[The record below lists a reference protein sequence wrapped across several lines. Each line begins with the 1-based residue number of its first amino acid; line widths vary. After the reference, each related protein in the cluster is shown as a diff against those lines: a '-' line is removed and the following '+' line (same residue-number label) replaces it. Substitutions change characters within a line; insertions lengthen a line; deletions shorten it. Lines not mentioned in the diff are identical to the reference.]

1 MNYCTLRSWFVGII
15 IFSFLQGNVNAQS
28 MNYVAGGAIF
38 GGEFIEM
45 PELIRTTDSVN
56 ARSTWTGDYKH
67 LIKHFTYGFAI
78 YKKRQAFEFGGSFLW
93 GNTDE
98 TYVDGHY
105 PSDPPDLIYTW
116 RIRQRMINL
125 NLRAGLAL
133 GNRFS
138 IGVEA
143 GGVLSNFQHLKTK
156 SGDAALWFI
165 KFSGTRSL
173 VGLGTAYF
181 AIRFPSDGLMFEV
194 QPYYSWG
201 LGKISFKDVFDP
213 ELYSPS
219 NDLPNSS
226 GFKCLG
232 IRLFIGICKEQ

>member
-1 MNYCTLRSWFVGII
+1 MKITQTNFLFI
-15 IFSFLQGNVNAQS
+15 IFIALLSLSKEVRSQS
-28 MNYVAGGAIF
+28 MNYVAGGAVF
-38 GGEFIEM
+38 GGEFIQM
-45 PELIRTTDSVN
+45 PELIRKTDSVN
-56 ARSTWTGDYKH
+56 DRSTWTGDYKQ
-67 LIKHFTYGFAI
+67 LISHFTYGFAV
-78 YKKRQAFEFGGSFLW
+78 YRKRQILEFGGSFLW

-143 GGVLSNFQHLKTK
+143 GGVLSNFQHFKTK

-213 ELYSPS
+213 TLYSPN
-219 NDLPNSS
+219 NDLPDESS
-226 GFKCLG
+226 FKCLG
-232 IRLFIGICKEQ
+232 IRVFIGLCKEK